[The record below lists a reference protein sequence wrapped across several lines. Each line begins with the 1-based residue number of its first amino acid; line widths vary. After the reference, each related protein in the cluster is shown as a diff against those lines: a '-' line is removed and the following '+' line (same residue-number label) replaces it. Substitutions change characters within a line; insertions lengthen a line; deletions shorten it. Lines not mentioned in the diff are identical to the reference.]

1 MPPAASS
8 PMMPQYF
15 SDSYAGPAAYPPLMS
30 AYTMESTPGASSSGA
45 QRYLKTEG
53 PQSPGRAPQPV
64 SSTSGAPAA
73 SPVLAASTTSR
84 HRVSGDGPQAQ
95 HSSGKSSLSAI
106 TAPYH
111 PDPAPPAPA
120 PPSLP
125 SGMPAPPAQPP
136 AQPKNCP
143 AQTLIPGE
151 RLRPTAEEGPAS
163 STEAA
168 AAAAVLQVAAWV
180 VAAAGAGARGTSTT
194 RRRGARAQAGAVVA
208 RGAIEAG
215 PGSGAACTG
224 GRRAATMS
232 ASAWARSTARA
243 GASA

>member
-1 MPPAASS
+1 
-8 PMMPQYF
+8 MPQYF
-15 SDSYAGPAAYPPLMS
+15 GDSYTGPGAYPSLMP
-30 AYTMESTPGASSSGA
+30 AYTMDSTPGASSSSA
-45 QRYLKTEG
+45 QRYMKTEG
-53 PQSPGRAPQPV
+53 APSPVRAPPPV
-64 SSTSGAPAA
+64 TSTSAAPAT

-84 HRVSGDGPQAQ
+84 HRPSGDGTQAQ
-95 HSSGKSSLSAI
+95 QSGGKSSLSAI

-136 AQPKNCP
+136 AQSKNCP

-168 AAAAVLQVAAWV
+168 AAAAVLRVAAWV
-180 VAAAGAGARGTSTT
+180 VAAAAAEAGARDTSTT
-194 RRRGARAQAGAVVA
+194 RRREARARAGAAVE
-208 RGAIEAG
+208 REEIGEG
-215 PGSGAACTG
+215 PGSGGVCTG
-224 GRRAATMS
+224 GMRAAMRS
-232 ASAWARSTARA
+232 ESAWARSTARA